1 MICRRLVGG
10 RAQPA
15 DGGLTLQA
23 AHALFQA
30 LQIDIVGRISSRVLG
45 RGKGRAALAEGRPA
59 RTLRD
64 WRFPELQR
72 AVGKVGQIRLPLL
85 VTRRYEKARRRR
97 IIIGTMRGIGGCT
110 VSFGRI
116 RRAN

>member
-1 MICRRLVGG
+1 MTFRLLFGG

-15 DGGLTLQA
+15 DSGLTLQA

-30 LQIDIVGRISSRVLG
+30 LQIDVVRRIAAAMLG
-45 RGKGRAALAEGRPA
+45 CGKGRAALAEGRPA

-97 IIIGTMRGIGGCT
+97 IIIGAMRGIGGCP
-110 VSFGRI
+110 VSLGRI

>member
-1 MICRRLVGG
+1 LLFGG

-15 DGGLTLQA
+15 DGSLTLQA

-30 LQIDIVGRISSRVLG
+30 LQVDVVCRIAASIG
-45 RGKGRAALAEGRPA
+45 CGIGRATFAQGRPA
-59 RTLRD
+59 RALRD

-72 AVGKVGQIRLPLL
+72 AIGKVGEIGFPLL
-85 VTRRYEKARRRR
+85 VTRRNKKAWRRR
-97 IIIGTMRGIGGCT
+97 IIIGAMRGIGGRP
-110 VSFGRI
+110 VSLGCI

>member
-30 LQIDIVGRISSRVLG
+30 LQIDVVGRIAAAMLG
-45 RGKGRAALAEGRPA
+45 RGIGRAALA
-59 RTLRD
+59 
-64 WRFPELQR
+64 
-72 AVGKVGQIRLPLL
+72 
-85 VTRRYEKARRRR
+85 
-97 IIIGTMRGIGGCT
+97 
-110 VSFGRI
+110 
-116 RRAN
+116 